1 MGTLV
6 TEVAALGLAI
16 AFTSPVSVVTVIVML
31 SMPAGK
37 RRALAF
43 VCGWLMAIVGIGL
56 LTLLVLHGQDFSTR
70 HSTPSRA
77 ASAVEVLLGSLL
89 LIAAA
94 VAYRRRRPSVEVP
107 GVSEPKWL
115 ERVERMHWFL
125 AVPVGAIMLSYA
137 LSLVA
142 ASEILKADVS
152 RLEGSAAFAAF
163 ALTSV
168 VTIVAPIVVALVAPE
183 RSEQTLAR
191 WKTWLLGNSRTVVLV
206 VLMVVSALVVV
217 RGVYD
222 LAA

>member
-1 MGTLV
+1 VGTLV
-6 TEVAALGLAI
+6 GEVAALGLAI

-31 SMPAGK
+31 SMPAGR

-43 VCGWLMAIVGIGL
+43 VCGWVVAIAGIGVL
-56 LTLLVLHGQDFSTR
+56 ALLVFHGQDFSTK

-77 ASAVEVLLGSLL
+77 ASAVEVLLGCLL
-89 LIAAA
+89 LIAAV
-94 VAYRRRRPSVEVP
+94 VAYRRRRPSVEAA
-107 GVSEPKWL
+107 GVSEPRWL
-115 ERVERMHWFL
+115 ERVERTHWFM

-152 RLEGSAAFAAF
+152 RLDGSAAFAVF

-168 VTIVAPIVVALVAPE
+168 VTIAAPIVVALVAPE
-183 RSEQTLAR
+183 RSEATLAR
-191 WKTWLLGNSRTVVLV
+191 WKAWLLVNSRSVVLV
-206 VLMVVSALVVV
+206 VLMVVSALVIV

-222 LAA
+222 LVA